1 MLLSELARQL
11 NLTLDGADREIS
23 GVNTLADAGPDQVS
37 FLANPKYRDQLALTR
52 AAAVILTAEDADGVE
67 TALIS
72 DTPYLAFARAV
83 QLFARPQ
90 GSFSGQSGQSFIHPE
105 ASVADSATIAPNVF
119 IGAGAEIGSDTTLFP
134 GCYVG
139 EECRVGQG
147 CTLYPNAVLMAGTE
161 VGDRVTLHAG
171 VVLGSD
177 GFGFA
182 QSQAGME
189 KFPQIGRVVVE
200 DDVEIGANSTIDRA
214 ALGETRIGRGTKID
228 NLVQLG
234 HNVLVGKNSIIVA
247 QVGVAGSTT
256 IGDQVI
262 LAGQVGVAGHLTIG
276 DRCRV
281 GAQSG
286 IGRDLEPGTD
296 VSGTPAMPHGTYLRA
311 STTIPRLPDMARR
324 IRKLEKELE
333 KMQALQSSG
342 AFGDEQE

>member
-1 MLLSELARQL
+1 
-11 NLTLDGADREIS
+11 
-23 GVNTLADAGPDQVS
+23 
-37 FLANPKYRDQLALTR
+37 
-52 AAAVILTAEDADGVE
+52 
-67 TALIS
+67 
-72 DTPYLAFARAV
+72 
-83 QLFARPQ
+83 
-90 GSFSGQSGQSFIHPE
+90 HPE
-105 ASVADSATIAPNVF
+105 ASVPDSATIGPNVF
-119 IGAGAEIGSDTTLFP
+119 IGAGAEIGPDTTLFP

-182 QSQAGME
+182 QSQNGME

-214 ALGETRIGRGTKID
+214 ALGETRIGQGTKID

-234 HNVLVGKNSIIVA
+234 HNVQVGKNSIIVA

-256 IGDQVI
+256 IGEQVI

-276 DRCRV
+276 DKCRV
-281 GAQSG
+281 GAKSG
-286 IGRDLEPGTD
+286 IGKDLKPGTD
-296 VSGTPAMPHGTYLRA
+296 VSGIPAMPHGTYLRA
-311 STTIPRLPDMARR
+311 STTLPKLPDMVRR
-324 IRKLEKELE
+324 IRKLEKELA
-333 KMQALQSSG
+333 KMQALHTTG
-342 AFGDEQE
+342 GFGDEQL